1 MTAYDYRQDFPLLRE
16 NKTVYIDN
24 AATAQRPDCVLE
36 AEKRFYETA
45 NANPLRGFYPL
56 SLAATE
62 QYEEARKTV
71 QKFIHAKSSK
81 EIIFTRNTTEGL
93 NLVAYSYGL
102 RHLKAGDEIAVTI
115 MEHHSNLLPW
125 QMVSRQ
131 TGAELKFMECEP
143 DGTLT
148 DETIQRVINE
158 KTKLVAV
165 AQVSNVLGC
174 VNPIEKIVARAHE
187 VGAVVV
193 MDGAQSVPHMPVDVQ
208 KLDVDFMAFSGH
220 KLMGPMGIGVLYGKK
235 ALLEEM
241 PPFLTGGEM
250 IDSVTRE
257 GAVFAELPYKFEAG
271 TVNAAGAAG
280 LAAAIEYLQQVGF
293 DFIQEQ
299 ELALTRHAMEGL
311 AEIPRVHVMGSENPE
326 NHTGIISFIIEGVH
340 PHDVSEILASD
351 GIDVRAGHHC
361 AQPLLT
367 YLGVNSSTR
376 ASFMFYNTLEEVDA
390 FVKSVASIRRNGI
403 WRVEVF
409 IMKY

>member
-1 MTAYDYRQDFPLLRE
+1 MTASDYRKDFPLLQNE
-16 NKTVYIDN
+16 DTIYIDN
-24 AATAQRPDCVLE
+24 AATAQRPQAVLD
-36 AEKRFYETA
+36 AVRVFYETE

-56 SLAATE
+56 SLKATKSCE
-62 QYEEARKTV
+62 SARGTV
-71 QKFIHAKSSK
+71 RDFIHAASKK

-102 RHLKAGDEIAVTI
+102 SHLKAGDEIAVTI

-250 IDSVTRE
+250 IESVTRE
-257 GAVFAELPYKFEAG
+257 GAVFAELPHKFEAG
-271 TVNAAGAAG
+271 TVNGGGAWG
-280 LAAAIEYLQQVGF
+280 LKAAIDYLNSIGF
-293 DFIQEQ
+293 EAIE
-299 ELALTRHAMEGL
+299 EKENALTALAMEEL
-311 AEIPRVHVMGSENPE
+311 QKIPHVHVIGSQDPKEHN
-326 NHTGIISFIIEGVH
+326 GILNFTVDGVH
-340 PHDVSEILASD
+340 PHDIASILD
-351 GIDVRAGHHC
+351 GAHVDVRAGHHC
-361 AQPLLT
+361 AQPLLAH
-367 YLGVNSSTR
+367 LGVMVTTR
-376 ASFMFYNTLEEVDA
+376 ASISFYNSEEDVLRLIEQ
-390 FVKSVASIRRNGI
+390 VKNIRRLMGYD
-403 WRVEVF
+403 E
-409 IMKY
+409 

>member
-1 MTAYDYRQDFPLLRE
+1 MTDYKKDFPLLAE
-16 NKTVYIDN
+16 SDIAYLDN
-24 AATAQRPDCVLE
+24 AATEQRPACVLD
-36 AEKRFYETA
+36 AEREFYERW
-45 NANPLRGFYPL
+45 NANPLRGLYEL
-56 SLAATE
+56 GVEATE
-62 QYEEARKTV
+62 QYEHARERV
-71 QKFIHAKSSK
+71 ARFVHAKSER
-81 EIIFTRNTTEGL
+81 EIIFTRNTTEGI
-93 NLVAYSYGL
+93 NLVAYSYAL
-102 RHLKAGDEIAVTI
+102 PQLKPGDEILVTI

-125 QMVSRQ
+125 QMAARR
-131 TGAELKFMECEP
+131 TGATLKYLECEP

-148 DETIQRVINE
+148 DETIQTVINE

-220 KLMGPMGIGVLYGKK
+220 KLMGPMGIGVLYGRKV
-235 ALLEEM
+235 LLEEM

-257 GAVFAELPYKFEAG
+257 GAVFAELPHKFEAG

-280 LAAAIEYLQQVGF
+280 LAASIDYLNQVSF

-299 ELALTRHAMEGL
+299 ELALTQRAMEGL
-311 AEIPRVHVMGSENPE
+311 AKVPHVHVMGSEDPA
-326 NHTGIISFIIEGVH
+326 NHTGIVSFTIEGVH

-367 YLGVNSSTR
+367 YLGVHSSTR
-376 ASFMFYNTLEEVDA
+376 ASFMFYNTLDEVDA
-390 FVKSVASIRRNGI
+390 FVKSVASIRRRMGYG
-403 WRVEVF
+403 E
-409 IMKY
+409 

>member
-1 MTAYDYRQDFPLLRE
+1 MCCHWE

-36 AEKRFYETA
+36 AEKHFYETA

-81 EIIFTRNTTEGL
+81 EIIFTRNTTESL

-102 RHLKAGDEIAVTI
+102 SNLREGDEIVVSI

-125 QMVSRQ
+125 QMVARQ
-131 TGAELKFMECEP
+131 TGAVLKFLECTREGALP
-143 DGTLT
+143 DEVLEAAIT
-148 DETIQRVINE
+148 E

-174 VNPIEKIVARAHE
+174 VNPVEKIVKLAHE
-187 VGAVVV
+187 KGAVVV
-193 MDGAQSVPHMPVDVQ
+193 VDAAQSAPHMPVDVTA
-208 KLDVDFMAFSGH
+208 LDVDFLAFSGH

-250 IDSVTRE
+250 IESVTRE
-257 GAVFAELPYKFEAG
+257 GAVFAELPHKFEAG
-271 TVNAAGAAG
+271 TVNGGGAWG
-280 LAAAIEYLQQVGF
+280 LKAAIDYLNSIGF
-293 DFIQEQ
+293 EAIE
-299 ELALTRHAMEGL
+299 EK
-311 AEIPRVHVMGSENPE
+311 EN
-326 NHTGIISFIIEGVH
+326 
-340 PHDVSEILASD
+340 AS
-351 GIDVRAGHHC
+351 
-361 AQPLLT
+361 QPLQWK
-367 YLGVNSSTR
+367 
-376 ASFMFYNTLEEVDA
+376 SFRKFPMC
-390 FVKSVASIRRNGI
+390 
-403 WRVEVF
+403 
-409 IMKY
+409 M